1 MQSVKSQIYIIE
13 IKLKERK
20 TNLAVIKGGLNY
32 ENEIW

>member
-1 MQSVKSQIYIIE
+1 MQSVKTQIYIIE

-20 TNLAVIKGGLNY
+20 TNLGIIKRSLNY